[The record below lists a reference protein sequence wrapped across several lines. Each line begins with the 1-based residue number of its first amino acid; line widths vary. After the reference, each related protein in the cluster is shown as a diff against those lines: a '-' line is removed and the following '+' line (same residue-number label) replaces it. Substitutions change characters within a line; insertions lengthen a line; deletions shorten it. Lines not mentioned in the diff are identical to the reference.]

1 MLNDWRI
8 LCTLNPSI
16 RRYLVIWALL
26 GFGYFGIQGV
36 LLNLYLIRLGFGAA
50 FHPQDACR

>member
-1 MLNDWRI
+1 MVSDWRI
-8 LCTLNPSI
+8 LWTFNRSI
-16 RRYLVIWALL
+16 WRYLIVWALL

-50 FHPQDACR
+50 FIAC